1 MLETAISR
9 NTDSSY
15 FYACTVLVP
24 NIKKKRVSEL
34 RSPLTPIH

>member
-24 NIKKKRVSEL
+24 NIKKKE
-34 RSPLTPIH
+34 